1 MKNIKFLLIICAL
14 TIFLH
19 SCNSFSEAGKY
30 LRNDKSAT
38 TDEFLVKKKQ
48 PLTLPPDFE
57 IVPQPGSIENKSE
70 IKENNI
76 EKLLK
81 KNQSESSNSQSK
93 SSSTENSILN
103 QIRK

>member
-14 TIFLH
+14 TVFLH
-19 SCNSFSEAGKY
+19 SCNSLGEAGKY
-30 LRNDKSAT
+30 LRNDKSPT

-57 IVPQPGSIENKSE
+57 IVPQPGSIESKSE

-93 SSSTENSILN
+93 SSSTENSIIN